1 MISLSACFVA
11 LSMKISRRVAA
22 LGMFLAVVAMPASAG
37 WNNFYVDSNPGPSP
51 SVPHIPEDDPIDL
64 GDGLT
69 EVLPVALPDLGNEPP
84 AFDAPVLASTQ
95 LESLYEGPQTNEVPE
110 PATVLL
116 LALALLAIGLSR
128 AHQKQSKEP
137 AQR

>member
-1 MISLSACFVA
+1 ME
-11 LSMKISRRVAA
+11 ISRRVAA
-22 LGMFLAVVAMPASAG
+22 LGIFLAVVAMPASAG

-51 SVPHIPEDDPIDL
+51 SAPHIPDEDPIDL
-64 GDGLT
+64 ADGLT
-69 EVLPVALPDLGNEPP
+69 EVLPVASPDLGNEPP

-95 LESLYEGPQTNEVPE
+95 LELLYDGPQTNEVPE
-110 PATVLL
+110 PATVFL

-128 AHQKQSKEP
+128 AYQQSNEP

>member
-1 MISLSACFVA
+1 ME
-11 LSMKISRRVAA
+11 ISRRVAA
-22 LGMFLAVVAMPASAG
+22 LGIFLAVVAMPASAG

-51 SVPHIPEDDPIDL
+51 SAPHIPDEDPIDL
-64 GDGLT
+64 ADGVT
-69 EVLPVALPDLGNEPP
+69 EVLPVASPDLGNEPP

-95 LESLYEGPQTNEVPE
+95 LELLYDGPQTNEVPE
-110 PATVLL
+110 PATVFL

-128 AHQKQSKEP
+128 AYQQSKEP